1 MKERRFNRIEA
12 AEFLG
17 ISKGTLSKIVK
28 NGELTSI
35 PQTKPQQFNLSA
47 LLAYQRKQSNI
58 INQQILGISLYPGE
72 SLKPVNLHNLLA
84 REKPLAFNASSL
96 YAVSNYGRVFNLY
109 SGKELSQCTTAHDY
123 LQVSLATPT
132 GKTFF
137 RVHDLVAASW
147 CDNKHGYTIPHHVDG
162 NPKNNKSDN
171 IVLVNSK
178 KHIYVHSLLKKAK
191 KTGNWTQY
199 NFTIKKIQE
208 DNKTDMNYS
217 CYPLEKDKSVTF
229 VWMPKNDYDL
239 LCQNKKSLEEIE
251 LSTANFKVVSKER
264 LT

>member
-35 PQTKPQQFNLSA
+35 PQTKPQRFNLSA

-72 SLKPVNLHNLLA
+72 SFKPINLHTLLA
-84 REKPLAFNASSL
+84 RKKPLQYNTSSL
-96 YAVSNYGRVFNLY
+96 YVVSNYGRVFNFY
-109 SGKELSQCTTAHDY
+109 TGKELSQCETAHGY

-137 RVHDLVAASW
+137 RVHELVAASW
-147 CDNKHGYTIPHHVDG
+147 CDNKHGYTIPHHIDG
-162 NPKNNKSDN
+162 NPKNNRVEN
-171 IVLVNSK
+171 IVLLNK
-178 KHIYVHSLLKKAK
+178 RKHDYAHSLLREAK
-191 KTGNWTQY
+191 ETGDKTKY
-199 NFTIKKIQE
+199 NFEIKKFQE
-208 DNKTDMNYS
+208 DNKTNINYS
-217 CYPLEKDKSVTF
+217 CYPIEKDKSVTF

-239 LCQNKKSLEEIE
+239 LCQNKISLEEIE